1 MIRLPG
7 PPGWDYVEGE
17 LCSLLRRWAGASLG
31 KERLLH
37 GDLARAEP
45 GAEQCLA
52 YLRLEPS
59 CSLLELPVLCPS
71 SGL

>member
-17 LCSLLRRWAGASLG
+17 LRRWAGASLG
-31 KERLLH
+31 KGMLH
-37 GDLARAEP
+37 GDLARPEP
-45 GAEQCLA
+45 GAEQCWA